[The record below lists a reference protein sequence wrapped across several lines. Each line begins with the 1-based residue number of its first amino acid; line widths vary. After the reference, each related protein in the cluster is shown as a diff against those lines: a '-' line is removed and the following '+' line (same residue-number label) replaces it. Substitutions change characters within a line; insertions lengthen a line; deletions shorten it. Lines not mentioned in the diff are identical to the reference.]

1 MLEKGQ
7 IYTDGY
13 CLYQIELIDSDTVV
27 YSIKNKKFTVKRA
40 SFEAMNGK
48 TKIYN
53 RKTFEIFR
61 PTNGKWS
68 YKYARSKSVS

>member
-40 SFEAMNGK
+40 SFEAMIYGEDK
-48 TKIYN
+48 KIP
-53 RKTFEIFR
+53 FR
-61 PTNGKWS
+61 L
-68 YKYARSKSVS
+68 RFVQ